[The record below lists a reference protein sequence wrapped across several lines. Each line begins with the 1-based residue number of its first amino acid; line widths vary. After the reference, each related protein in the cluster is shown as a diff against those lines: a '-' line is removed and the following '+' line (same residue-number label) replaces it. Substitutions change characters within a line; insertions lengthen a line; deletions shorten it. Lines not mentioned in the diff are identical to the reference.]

1 MAEAAGSIPATGKG
15 PVRALSSFAA
25 VVLGGLAGV
34 IFHPVVGL
42 PIAAAG
48 SAALVYRRLTP
59 VAVAA
64 SVVGGLL
71 AGALASTTLYTVI
84 VPLVGVEIVE
94 WAAVVSTVLAV
105 ASLVLVGPVGARAM
119 RSLSPFVVTAML
131 AAGLSALQL
140 AALWALASG
149 VGQGLQSYLAEA
161 IVGMIAAT
169 GGTGLVEE
177 TIVSL
182 WPSMMVALNGFAS
195 LASVAAIGAMARRA
209 GVAVRQYPALPAV
222 DLDPRAA
229 LLPITAIVLLAASR
243 LQVGWAGTAE
253 TVGVNLLVVARW
265 VFFLQGVAVF
275 AGLYQRAGVSRPV
288 RLLGFALLGV
298 TEALLPLVSLTG
310 LADVW
315 LNIRRLPR
323 DGAGRGAVEAPRSR
337 D

>member
-1 MAEAAGSIPATGKG
+1 MAEAGGSTFSAGNR
-15 PVRALSSFAA
+15 PVRALRAFAV

-34 IFHPVVGL
+34 VFHPVVGF

-48 SAALVYRRLTP
+48 SAALVYRRMTP
-59 VAVAA
+59 AAVAA
-64 SVVGGLL
+64 AAIAGLL
-71 AGALASTTLYTVI
+71 AGGLSSATLYTVV
-84 VPLVGVEIVE
+84 VPLVGVELVD
-94 WAAVVSTVLAV
+94 WAALVQTALAV
-105 ASLVLVGPVGARAM
+105 ASFVLVGPVGARM
-119 RSLSPFVVTAML
+119 VRSLSPFAVTAAL
-131 AAGLSALQL
+131 AVGLSVLQL
-140 AALWALASG
+140 GALWVLANG
-149 VGQGLQSYLAEA
+149 AGQGLQQFLEEA
-161 IVGMIAAT
+161 ISGMIAAT
-169 GGTGLVEE
+169 GSAGLVDEAA
-177 TIVSL
+177 VSL

-195 LASVAAIGAMARRA
+195 LASVVAIGAMARRA
-209 GVAVRQYPALPAV
+209 GVAVRQYPALHAI

-229 LLPITAIVLLAASR
+229 LLPIGAIVLLAVSR
-243 LQVGWAGTAE
+243 LQVGWASTAE
-253 TVGVNLLVVARW
+253 AAGVNLLIVARW

-323 DGAGRGAVEAPRSR
+323 DGAGPGAVEAPRSR